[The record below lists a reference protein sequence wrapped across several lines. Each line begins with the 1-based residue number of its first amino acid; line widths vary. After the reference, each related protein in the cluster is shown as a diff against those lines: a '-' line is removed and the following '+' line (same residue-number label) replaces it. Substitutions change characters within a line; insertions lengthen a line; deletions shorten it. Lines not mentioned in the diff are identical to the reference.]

1 MQVKVNKL
9 EVITI
14 PEGLVAE
21 ALPPLHSPLQHPS
34 TVTETSSSMP
44 SKLSLFLFSG
54 HDDIIE
60 GVAVMRR
67 HSWPYLLVTA
77 VLLASMGWCYFAI
90 KQTSLD
96 HLDVLK
102 GHLGEP
108 WAIFAPWSVGVDQA
122 DVQWRDLVKNLPILG
137 PALLLLS
144 FIARGIRSHFA
155 HSVHLSGALQLF
167 YAVSGIIFVS
177 YLHGAPVIFAVVL
190 ILTNYFFIAPLSRW
204 MPFKMFMLIMWTAHV
219 GILFVND
226 HFKGYRFSLFSQ
238 HLRWMDE
245 VLPQGAL
252 RWSVVFNMC
261 TLRMIAYNV
270 DYHEAHSITNSPS
283 GMETWRS
290 AKIDKHL
297 ATCTD
302 CAALRQQNPSLANDN
317 QQACH
322 CYKLRTETPR
332 KLSEYGLRGYLA
344 YIFYVPLYV
353 AGPMSSFNAFIS
365 HTHYATHCMS
375 LRQGVIYGIRIA
387 NLFFLLTFQLHF
399 NFLNAIREEHA
410 VFDNMGLNIK
420 LGFFLFT
427 LGFLWMKFNFLW
439 KFFRLLAI
447 IDGVEAPEDMNRC
460 FSNTL
465 TIQSFWKDWHSSFNL
480 WIVRY
485 MYIPMGG
492 SKNRLLSIFPIF
504 IFIAVWHDIELRL
517 LWWALIMCIC
527 FIPEVVVGMVIS
539 RPQFKWLR
547 AKPYYRYVRAAGG
560 AVGMFVLITANLVG
574 YGTGTRNVSKGLS
587 EALSFETIRFFIMG
601 LIVLFCGAVVAVRDR
616 DAKEAEKRRLKVA
629 YNIRQEHRH
638 D

>member
-1 MQVKVNKL
+1 LAIEAAPSSTLSFQS
-9 EVITI
+9 TI
-14 PEGLVAE
+14 P
-21 ALPPLHSPLQHPS
+21 
-34 TVTETSSSMP
+34 SSDQMP
-44 SKLSLFLFSG
+44 SKLLTLLFSG

-67 HSWPYLLVTA
+67 TSWPYLLFSFLVM
-77 VLLASMGWCYFAI
+77 LSMGWTFFSI
-90 KQTSLD
+90 KQTSID

-102 GHLGEP
+102 KHLGEP
-108 WAIFAPWSVGVDQA
+108 WAIFAPWSIGNDQA

-137 PALLLLS
+137 PALFLLS
-144 FIARGIRSHFA
+144 FIARGIRSRLA
-155 HSVHLSGALQLF
+155 QSVHLANTLQLF
-167 YAVSGIIFVS
+167 YAVCGVLFVS
-177 YLHGAPVIFAVVL
+177 YLHGAPVIFSIVL
-190 ILTNYFFIAPLSRW
+190 VLTNYFCIAPLSKW
-204 MPFKMFMLIMWTAHV
+204 MPFKAFMLVMWTAHV

-226 HFKGYRFSLFSQ
+226 HYKGYRFSLFSE

-270 DYHEAHSITNSPS
+270 DYHEAHTITNSS
-283 GMETWRS
+283 VGMESWRS
-290 AKIDKHL
+290 TKIDKHL
-297 ATCTD
+297 AGCTD
-302 CAALRQQNPSLANDN
+302 CAALRQQNPSLAGDS

-353 AGPMSSFNAFIS
+353 AGPMTSYNAFIS
-365 HTHYATHCMS
+365 HTHQSTRCMS
-375 LRQGVIYGIRIA
+375 LRQGVIYCIRIA
-387 NLFFLLTFQLHF
+387 NLFVLLTFQLHF

-410 VFDNMGLNIK
+410 VFDNMPLGTK

-447 IDGVEAPEDMNRC
+447 VDGVEAPEDMNRC

-517 LWWALIMCIC
+517 LWWALIMCVC
-527 FIPEVVVGMVIS
+527 FIPEVVMLMVIS

-547 AKPYYRYVRAAGG
+547 MKPYYRYIRAAGG

-574 YGTGTRNVSKGLS
+574 YGTGTRNVGKGLS
-587 EALSFETIRFFIMG
+587 EAFSFKTIRDFICG
-601 LIVLFCGAVVAVRDR
+601 LVFLFCSAVVAVRDR
-616 DAKEAEKRRLKVA
+616 DAKEAEKRRLKVI
-629 YNIRQEHRH
+629 YNIKQEHRH